1 MNEQKSR
8 YTRQQIYEGVRNVL
22 VEALGVDKEEAVE
35 DARLMEDLG
44 AESID
49 YLDIRLRLEKRFN
62 IITNDGLYSSGL
74 EYALTESDGSR
85 TISAENILEL
95 RRNFP
100 DDNLDGIEEGMNIDV
115 IAQRQTVG
123 YTIDYVVSKLRE
135 EERFVEGGENE

>member
-1 MNEQKSR
+1 MNEQKNR
-8 YTRQQIYEGVRNVL
+8 YNRQQVYEGVRETL
-22 VEALGVDKEEAVE
+22 VDALGVDKEEAVE

-74 EYALTESDGSR
+74 EYALTKSDGSR

-135 EERFVEGGENE
+135 EERFVEVRDE